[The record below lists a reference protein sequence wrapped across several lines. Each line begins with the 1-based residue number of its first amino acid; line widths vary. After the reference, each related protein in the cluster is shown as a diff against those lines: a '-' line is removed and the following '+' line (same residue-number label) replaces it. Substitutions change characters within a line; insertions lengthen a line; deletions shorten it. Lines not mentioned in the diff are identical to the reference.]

1 MKQTKY
7 IVTFRDGSSHTV
19 YAYYMAAGV
28 ILAQAKQIEKSKSI
42 IPIKVVEFLNKTN
55 RKVYSPV
62 YHFKAHEIQREMRT
76 EKMSF
81 ETS

>member
-7 IVTFRDGSSHTV
+7 TVSFQDGNEHTV
-19 YAYYMAAGV
+19 YAFYMAAGV
-28 ILAQAKQIEKSKSI
+28 ILAQAKQIALSKSI
-42 IPIKVVEFLNKTN
+42 IPIKVVEFSSKTN

-62 YHFKAHEIQREMRT
+62 YHFKAHEIKRALHT